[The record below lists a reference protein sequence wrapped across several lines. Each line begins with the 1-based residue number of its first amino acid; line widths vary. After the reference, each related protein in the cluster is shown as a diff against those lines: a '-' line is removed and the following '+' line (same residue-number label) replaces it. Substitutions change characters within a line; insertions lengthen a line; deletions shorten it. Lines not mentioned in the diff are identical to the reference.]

1 MKRQQFLKILQVTII
16 TTAIMFAFE
25 ALFAHSVITDWLE
38 NFTKNSGEYVY
49 LVLFAIM
56 FIQVCFIPIPAYIV
70 LNTAV
75 YAKLV
80 TTEFMHFALHDLWF
94 YLTVILAYMLGII
107 VAYFIGRKW
116 GRKAVRWCAGSDEDY
131 DKWSGYLNKKGKW
144 WYFLTV
150 LLPVFPDD
158 LLCFV
163 AGSVKFD
170 LKFFLFSNFTGRMVG
185 LFVGVESLKLLGMT
199 NKSFPTSLLVWG
211 VVLLGEIILFTIL
224 KIKDKKKEKNNET
237 RKES

>member
-80 TTEFMHFALHDLWF
+80 TTEFMHFALHDLRF

>member
-80 TTEFMHFALHDLWF
+80 TTEFMHFALNDLWF